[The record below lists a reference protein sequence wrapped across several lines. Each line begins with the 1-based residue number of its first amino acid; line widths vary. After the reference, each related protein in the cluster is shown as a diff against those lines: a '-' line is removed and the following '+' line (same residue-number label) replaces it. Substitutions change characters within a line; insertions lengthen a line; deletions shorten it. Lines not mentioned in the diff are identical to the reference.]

1 LATLTAQM
9 LVGRSHPN
17 SGGINPTHYLFFSE
31 NDRSAWILVPE
42 NVFEWG
48 PERSTERIV
57 WIPTIEN
64 ALEDAL
70 LMVAIYVLE
79 DQGIRELAADRLR
92 RLDKHAEVYEAFDRP
107 LLEELYSR
115 SRALEADYKIVLTL
129 LNNSDILRQL
139 PVLEHYKMEVE
150 VCVATYSRQ
159 YSTWAGEWRTEGSLT
174 YQQER

>member
-1 LATLTAQM
+1 M

-17 SGGINPTHYLFFSE
+17 SGGINSTHYLFFSE

-79 DQGIRELAADRLR
+79 DQGIRELAGDRLPR
-92 RLDKHAEVYEAFDRP
+92 RSNHLEVYEAFSRP
-107 LLEELYSR
+107 LLEELYSK
-115 SRALEADYKIVLTL
+115 SRALTADYKTVLTL
-129 LNNSDILRQL
+129 LNGSAIRQQL

-150 VCVATYSRQ
+150 VCVAAYSRL
-159 YSTWAGEWRTEGSLT
+159 YSEWEEGWRTEGSL
-174 YQQER
+174 R